1 MKSTDTRGSEG
12 RKRKKRRQEEKKEER
27 LSLLSLFASSLA
39 LSHAYPLSDQRSVK
53 NRNSNDTKGP
63 LRGLNDDAVGTK
75 CSEKDKE
82 KCKVK
87 ASDSLSFF
95 LGQCFPFFST
105 TYKARSEGGTFA
117 GSAPVERRRG
127 PGLVAVEIGSGDKQ
141 AGQLR

>member
-12 RKRKKRRQEEKKEER
+12 RNLKKRRQEEKKEER

-63 LRGLNDDAVGTK
+63 LRGLNGDAVGTK
-75 CSEKDKE
+75 CSEKDKKE
-82 KCKVK
+82 KSKVE
-87 ASDSLSFF
+87 DVSLSFF

-105 TYKARSEGGTFA
+105 TYKARLEGGAFA
-117 GSAPVERRRG
+117 GSAPVERRKG
-127 PGLVAVEIGSGDKQ
+127 PGLVAVESGSGDKQ